1 MPVWPGF
8 GVNYKS
14 RNPVVIAQDIAYFK
28 SIGLKNI
35 RINIPAFA
43 NGTWS
48 PATYATWRNVAK
60 IFHDEGFDVLGGIA
74 WGLVNPTEWPSFRE
88 HCILEAEY
96 VASINAYDEFNMG
109 NEMEL
114 HLTNMTTAQLRNN
127 LRSLSTDMHN
137 VFRGGKRKI
146 MYTFACYGSDV
157 DDWIAEG
164 KGDMD
169 VLGGNLYGNFGL
181 FSGAYTPRNYLLNI
195 PKMKAAFGSNFWI
208 TEFNSDAEIA
218 KFKRMDE
225 LGRLNDT
232 LAAMYTYIKS
242 QGAERAYLYQYRSYD
257 DKDNNDTFF
266 LRSSDGKFNTAWNTF
281 LEGRRSL
288 VK

>member
-14 RNPVVIAQDIAYFK
+14 RNPAVIAQDITYFK

-35 RINIPAFA
+35 RIHVPGLA
-43 NGTWS
+43 NGVWS
-48 PATYATWRNVAK
+48 PTSYATWRNVSK
-60 IFHDEGFDVLGGIA
+60 IFHDEGFDVLSGVS
-74 WGLVNPTEWPSFRE
+74 WGNVNPTEWPRFRE

-96 VASINAYDEFNMG
+96 AASINAYDEFNMG

-114 HLTNMTTAQLRNN
+114 HLTNMTAAELRSN
-127 LRSLSTDMHN
+127 LRDLSTDVHA
-137 VFRGGKRKI
+137 VFNGGDRKI
-146 MYTFACYGSDV
+146 MYTFACFGSEV
-157 DDWIAEG
+157 DAWITEG

-169 VLGGNLYGNFGL
+169 VLTGNVYGNFGL
-181 FSGAYTPRNYLLNI
+181 TSGAYNARNYLLNI
-195 PKMKAAFGSNFWI
+195 PKMKAAFGNNFWI
-208 TEFNSDAEIA
+208 SEFNADAEIA

-225 LGRLNDT
+225 LGRLDDA
-232 LAAMYTYIKS
+232 LAAMYDYIKS
-242 QGAERAYLYQYRSYD
+242 QEVERAYLYQYRSYD
-257 DKDNNDTFF
+257 DKDATDTFF
-266 LRSSDGKFNTAWNTF
+266 LRRNDGTFNTAWNAF